1 MWLEMRLLQEEVLM
15 EAPLETAADPENN
28 VLALDDASSL
38 LAGAEK
44 QMIMSVA
51 AATNIP
57 VDELTID
64 YIETATGVLNS

>member
-1 MWLEMRLLQEEVLM
+1 MWAEMRLLQEEFLM

-28 VLALDDASSL
+28 VLALDDAPSL

-44 QMIMSVA
+44 QMIISVA

-57 VDELTID
+57 ADELTID